1 MGYSAL
7 RATGQVVR
15 LGECSIPLKTPNS
28 ALPTPSLTV
37 LEHFEGIFVCYSVLR
52 AAGQVF
58 RLVEYSVP
66 LETLDSALLT
76 PSLTVQEHVPVTN
89 YVATS
94 GLQAPGVR

>member
-1 MGYSAL
+1 MLHSAL
-7 RATGQVVR
+7 RSAIQVVR
-15 LGECSIPLKTPNS
+15 LVECSILLETLNS

-52 AAGQVF
+52 AAVQVF

>member
-1 MGYSAL
+1 M
-7 RATGQVVR
+7 
-15 LGECSIPLKTPNS
+15 
-28 ALPTPSLTV
+28 
-37 LEHFEGIFVCYSVLR
+37 CYSVLR

-89 YVATS
+89 YVATN

>member
-1 MGYSAL
+1 M
-7 RATGQVVR
+7 
-15 LGECSIPLKTPNS
+15 
-28 ALPTPSLTV
+28 
-37 LEHFEGIFVCYSVLR
+37 CYSVLR
-52 AAGQVF
+52 AAVQVF